1 MANSTPSQA
10 AARPPTPRRLRIL
23 ALRDSLQRQI
33 YRQTKNFPRPYRAT
47 PHAPAHAVSK
57 KPCAMGEAKTLKTLV
72 DGPQWSVFSPLIH
85 LVLSSHT
92 IAQCI
97 IRDHASSGRPCTKIQ
112 MITPKLLAWQLDVL
126 SALWVR
132 YDLTGKKWGKQEV
145 PERLHAMLPGPALPL
160 VPSAPRPRN
169 TAAPAPATA
178 AGSFNL
184 TSRKRKRS
192 ISPLPPHVPV
202 RVIDLEVIYL
212 TSPERKK
219 RKTPFIDLTL

>member
-33 YRQTKNFPRPYRAT
+33 YRQTEEFSLPIPRD
-47 PHAPAHAVSK
+47 PAGTSSCRIQK
-57 KPCAMGEAKTLKTLV
+57 AMCYGRGEDFENIGRWTAM
-72 DGPQWSVFSPLIH
+72 
-85 LVLSSHT
+85 
-92 IAQCI
+92 CM

-145 PERLHAMLPGPALPL
+145 PERLHAVLPGPL

-202 RVIDLEVIYL
+202 RVIDLEVIDL